1 MEFSGSHRVNALR
14 AAVWA
19 ALNDP
24 EVLRQCT
31 PGCQEVVQV
40 SPTEF
45 TAKMVLKIGPMKV
58 AFNGTVT
65 LTELDPPASCR
76 IVGEG
81 QGGVAGFAKGSSLVR
96 LEEDGEETVLHYQ
109 SEARVGGKIA
119 QLGARLIDGTVKKL
133 VGEFFAAFA
142 QVVAPGAPS
151 EAEPA
156 GGAEGAA

>member
-1 MEFSGSHRVNALR
+1 MEFSGSHRIAAPR

-58 AFNGTVT
+58 AFAGNVT

-96 LEEDGEETVLHYQ
+96 LDEEGEETVLTYRT
-109 SEARVGGKIA
+109 EAKVGGKIA

-133 VGEFFAAFA
+133 TGEFFAAFA
-142 QVVAPGAPS
+142 AVVVPVPQ
-151 EAEPA
+151 P
-156 GGAEGAA
+156 AEGAAGEA

>member
-1 MEFSGSHRVNALR
+1 MEFSGSHRIKAPR
-14 AAVWA
+14 SAIWA

-31 PGCQEVVQV
+31 PGCQEVVRV

-45 TAKMVLKIGPMKV
+45 TARMVLKIGPMKV
-58 AFNGTVT
+58 SFAGNVT

-96 LEEDGEETVLHYQ
+96 LDEEGDETVLTYQ
-109 SEARVGGKIA
+109 TEAKVGGKIA

-133 VGEFFAAFA
+133 TGEFFTAFA
-142 QVVAPGAPS
+142 AVVAP

-156 GGAEGAA
+156 EGAASEA

>member
-1 MEFSGSHRVNALR
+1 MEFSGSHRINAPR
-14 AAVWA
+14 AVVWA

-24 EVLRQCT
+24 EVLRRCT
-31 PGCQEVVQV
+31 PGCEEVVRV

-45 TAKMVLKIGPMKV
+45 TARMVLKIGPMKV
-58 AFNGTVT
+58 SFAGNVT

-96 LEEDGEETVLHYQ
+96 LDEEGEETVLTYQ
-109 SEARVGGKIA
+109 TEAKVGGKIA

-133 VGEFFAAFA
+133 VGEFFTAFA
-142 QVVAPGAPS
+142 TVVAPQAA
-151 EAEPA
+151 AEPVA
-156 GGAEGAA
+156 GEA

>member
-1 MEFSGSHRVNALR
+1 MEFSGSHRIAAPR
-14 AAVWA
+14 AVVWA

-24 EVLRQCT
+24 EVLRRCT
-31 PGCQEVVQV
+31 PGCQEVVQL

-58 AFNGTVT
+58 TFTGAVT

-96 LEEDGEETVLHYQ
+96 LDEEGRETVLSYAT
-109 SEARVGGKIA
+109 EANVGGKIA
-119 QLGARLIDGTVKKL
+119 QLGARLIDGTVRKL
-133 VGEFFAAFA
+133 VGEFFTAFS
-142 QVVAPGAPS
+142 QEVAPQKAP
-151 EAEPA
+151 
-156 GGAEGAA
+156 AEGAA